1 MHGRLA
7 KGVAM
12 SSITTAHFP
21 AQPWRPA
28 HWPFRIS
35 DGLGFYLRW
44 TARVWLVAATTI
56 FTVMALRGG
65 MPRGLDQESWEVS
78 IQLALFG
85 VVVLGEI
92 LAWRWQ
98 AMGASV
104 ITVGAAGLGALAA
117 IQHSPPEAIMIGQIF
132 FIPAFLYWLDWQRTQ
147 PVKTII
153 TLALALSMILGAAL
167 YTTYEVYA
175 TYMGPSHPESSLTP
189 LPVTVLEWVWS
200 GSLTDDS
207 VSVTA
212 RIADDSEAVYLLVSD
227 SSDMSNPERIGPLA
241 ASAGE
246 NLRVVNFAVDGLDPD
261 TDYYYEVEVDGQVD
275 AARQGQFHTPGVA
288 AHSFSFA
295 AGSCALTD
303 STGQVYDAIRDLDP
317 LFFLITGDIAYVNIG
332 ENDPELFHDA
342 YTTFLTSPAQ
352 SALYRSQP
360 TVYMWDDHDYGP
372 NDSDRTSPSREAA
385 QTVYREWA
393 PSYPLAVEGDT
404 GPIYQ
409 AFTIGRVRFIVTD
422 GRSEKS
428 PASDPDNAE
437 KSMFG
442 AEQKDWLKQQLL
454 DAKGKYPLIVW
465 VQSVP
470 WIADKEAGADNW
482 GGYTTERA
490 ELANFIADNQ
500 IEGLLMIS
508 GDAHMLAI
516 DDGTNSDY
524 STSGGA
530 GFPVFHAAPL
540 DRPGNPKGGP
550 YSEGIHTSGGQ
561 FGLVTV
567 EDNGATIDVTLSG
580 RTYEED
586 EVMRYSFTVPAASG
600 E

>member
-1 MHGRLA
+1 
-7 KGVAM
+7 M
-12 SSITTAHFP
+12 SSITTAHLP

-28 HWPFRIS
+28 RWPFHIS
-35 DGLGFYLRW
+35 DDLGFYIRW
-44 TARVWLVAATTI
+44 VARLWLVVATTI

-78 IQLALFG
+78 TQLMLFG
-85 VVVLGEI
+85 IIVVGEI

-98 AMGASV
+98 ALGASV
-104 ITVGAAGLGALAA
+104 ITVGAAGLGAFAA
-117 IQHSPPEAIMIGQIF
+117 IQHSPPEAFLIGQIF
-132 FIPAFLYWLDWQRTQ
+132 FVPAFLYWLDWQRAQ
-147 PVKTII
+147 PVKTV
-153 TLALALSMILGAAL
+153 LALGLALGMILGAAL
-167 YTTYEVYA
+167 YTTYQVYA

-200 GSLTDDS
+200 GNLTDEG
-207 VSVTA
+207 VAVTA
-212 RIADDSEAVYLLVSD
+212 RTTRDSDAVFLLID
-227 SSDMSNPERIGPLA
+227 TSSDLNDAVRFGPLV
-241 ASAGE
+241 ASE
-246 NLRVVNFAVDGLDPD
+246 SVNLRVVRFDVAGLDPN
-261 TDYYYEVEVDGQVD
+261 TLYHYAIEVDGTTD
-275 AARQGQFHTPGVA
+275 DARQGRFQTPA
-288 AHSFSFA
+288 AGAYSFSFA

-303 STGQVYDAIRDLDP
+303 SNGQVYDAIRDLNP
-317 LFFLITGDIAYVNIG
+317 LFFMITGDIAYVNID
-332 ENDPELFHDA
+332 ENDPALFHDA

-352 SALYRSQP
+352 SALYRSMP

-385 QTVYREWA
+385 QSVYREWT
-393 PSYPLAVEGDT
+393 PSYPLAVEGDI

-428 PASDPDNAE
+428 PASDPDDAE
-437 KSMFG
+437 KTVLG
-442 AEQKDWLKQQLL
+442 VEQKAWFKQQLL
-454 DAKGKYPLIVW
+454 DANGKYPLIVW

-470 WIADKEAGADNW
+470 WIADKTDGADNW

-490 ELANFIADNQ
+490 ELANFIADND

-524 STSGGA
+524 STSGDA

-550 YSEGIHTSGGQ
+550 YSEGIYTSGGQ

-567 EDNGATIDVTLSG
+567 DDDGATIEVILSG

-586 EVMRYSFTVPAASG
+586 EVMRYSFTVPGDSA